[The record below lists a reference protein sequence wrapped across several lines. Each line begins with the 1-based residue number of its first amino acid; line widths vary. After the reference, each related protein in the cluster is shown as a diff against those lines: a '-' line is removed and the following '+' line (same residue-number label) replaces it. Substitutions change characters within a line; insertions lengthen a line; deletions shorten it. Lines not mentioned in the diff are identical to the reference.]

1 MGSPVRVAVTVLG
14 SAAAAAATGGEAA
27 TSQKYYC
34 SSKPQNEK
42 NFLVTSETGT
52 WPLRSLFFLTF
63 PSALGMFCFFRAEG
77 TDLSCPLPLRSV
89 TTAEQHRAAL
99 PMSSM
104 SPSTCFSFCVTN
116 FSENLPVR
124 II

>member
-52 WPLRSLFFLTF
+52 WPLRSLFL
-63 PSALGMFCFFRAEG
+63 PHLSFRARDVLFLPCRG
-77 TDLSCPLPLRSV
+77 YRPLLSCSV
-89 TTAEQHRAAL
+89 
-99 PMSSM
+99 P
-104 SPSTCFSFCVTN
+104 
-116 FSENLPVR
+116 
-124 II
+124 